1 MNDRTS
7 RRGFLRNSAVWPLAA
22 ALAPAAAWAAVPT
35 PARREFRR
43 GGMLYRQLGQTDLYV
58 SVLAFGSHTDPT
70 YKRMA
75 KQSNVSYRG
84 LTEEGQSRRDRQL
97 ARAFDMGVN
106 FVDIY
111 ENEGQREPAARV
123 VSSRRDK
130 VLVSHC
136 CQFPVFKGESIDR
149 VAKLYGHADLF
160 RLVLDRE
167 PGAEMSATTLQDWDV
182 LRKAKEVGKVRAIGI
197 SAHSEAV
204 MNGALE
210 QLEGLDF
217 VFFPYNF
224 IHARADYSDFL
235 QRAIQ
240 KGVGLIAMKSMA
252 GGSIVSLDPRAR
264 SSRPEKDRI
273 QLFQSRYRPLLPAVV
288 ADLTKNLGR
297 LPDESLCQAALRF
310 VYSQQFISCAVVGIF
325 QDEDLEDDY
334 AALTRQLTLSR
345 EERAALDTANQL
357 AAMHGKTWIRPCYQ
371 WLEEEWRG

>member
-1 MNDRTS
+1 MNDHPS
-7 RRGFLRNSAVWPLAA
+7 RRRFLTNSAAWPLATVLGPAGVRA
-22 ALAPAAAWAAVPT
+22 AEPA

-58 SVLAFGSHTDPT
+58 SALAFGSHTDSAF
-70 YKRMA
+70 KRPA
-75 KQSNVSYRG
+75 KQGNFSYRV
-84 LTEEGQSRRDRQL
+84 LTEEGQARRDRQL
-97 ARAFDMGVN
+97 ARALDLGVN

-123 VSSRRDK
+123 VGSRRDK
-130 VLVSHC
+130 VLVSHS

-160 RLVLDRE
+160 RLILDRE
-167 PGAEMSATTLQDWDV
+167 PGPELSATVLQDWDV

-197 SAHSEAV
+197 AAHSESV
-204 MNGALE
+204 MCGALE

-224 IHARADYSDFL
+224 IHARADYSDFMQL
-235 QRAIQ
+235 AIK
-240 KGVGLIAMKSMA
+240 KGVGLIAMKSLA

-264 SSRPEKDRI
+264 PSKPEKDRI

-288 ADLTKNLGR
+288 ADLTKNLNR

-334 AALTRQLTLSR
+334 AALTRHLKVSR
-345 EERAALDTANQL
+345 EERAALDAASQF
-357 AAMHGKTWIRPCYQ
+357 AAMHGKTWIRPCYK
-371 WLEEEWRG
+371 WLEEQWRA

>member
-1 MNDRTS
+1 
-7 RRGFLRNSAVWPLAA
+7 
-22 ALAPAAAWAAVPT
+22 
-35 PARREFRR
+35 
-43 GGMLYRQLGQTDLYV
+43 MLYRQLGQTDMYV
-58 SVLAFGSHTDPT
+58 SVLAFGSHTDSAF
-70 YKRMA
+70 KRRV
-75 KQSNVSYRG
+75 KQANVSYNV
-84 LTEEGQSRRDRQL
+84 LSEEGQARRDRQL
-97 ARAFDMGVN
+97 ARAFDLGVN

-123 VSSRRDK
+123 VGSRRDK

-160 RLVLDRE
+160 RLVLDRV
-167 PGAEMSATTLQDWDV
+167 PGPELSATVLEDWDV
-182 LRKAKEVGKVRAIGI
+182 LRKAKEVGKVRAIGV

-240 KGVGLIAMKSMA
+240 KGVGLIGMKSLA

-264 SSRPEKDRI
+264 SSSPEKSRI

-310 VYSQQFISCAVVGIF
+310 VYSKPFISCAVVGIF
-325 QDEDLEDDY
+325 QDQDLDDDY
-334 AALTRQLTLSR
+334 AALTRQLKLSR
-345 EERAALDTANQL
+345 DERAALDTASQW
-357 AAMHGKTWIRPCYQ
+357 AAMQGKTWVRPCYQ
-371 WLEEEWRG
+371 WLEEEWRA